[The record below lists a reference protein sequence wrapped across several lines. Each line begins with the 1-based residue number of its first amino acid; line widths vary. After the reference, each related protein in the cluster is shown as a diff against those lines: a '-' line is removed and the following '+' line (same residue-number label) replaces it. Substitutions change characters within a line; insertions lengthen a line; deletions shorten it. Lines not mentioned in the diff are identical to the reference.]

1 MTTFATWQKV
11 PSSHLCENSLFAH
24 TGQPHPIDTRT
35 HGPQMLRLASAR
47 VSVEFAGEV
56 AAWALAAVPADADA
70 SSPIVAL
77 EPSFAALRAAC
88 KGPEAGPESKSGRV
102 GKEAREVAVL
112 SAAQKM
118 CASRGFPAGLLERV
132 FRDLHAGDVLDETA
146 MKAWRDDAS
155 SAIGLEKIAGKEK
168 ALFETMELLQEFAS
182 DDEGAEDA
190 A

>member
-1 MTTFATWQKV
+1 MFAVASTPALGQELERHLEHDIAEREWALLARSRMNRLEQTWR
-11 PSSHLCENSLFAH
+11 S
-24 TGQPHPIDTRT
+24 D
-35 HGPQMLRLASAR
+35 
-47 VSVEFAGEV
+47 V
-56 AAWALAAVPADADA
+56 AALAEQRGREADDACADGAV
-70 SSPIVAL
+70 
-77 EPSFAALRAAC
+77 AALRAAC

-146 MKAWRDDAS
+146 MKAWRDDEA

>member
-1 MTTFATWQKV
+1 
-11 PSSHLCENSLFAH
+11 
-24 TGQPHPIDTRT
+24 
-35 HGPQMLRLASAR
+35 
-47 VSVEFAGEV
+47 
-56 AAWALAAVPADADA
+56 
-70 SSPIVAL
+70 
-77 EPSFAALRAAC
+77 
-88 KGPEAGPESKSGRV
+88 
-102 GKEAREVAVL
+102 VAVL

-118 CASRGFPAGLLERV
+118 CALRGFPAGLLERV